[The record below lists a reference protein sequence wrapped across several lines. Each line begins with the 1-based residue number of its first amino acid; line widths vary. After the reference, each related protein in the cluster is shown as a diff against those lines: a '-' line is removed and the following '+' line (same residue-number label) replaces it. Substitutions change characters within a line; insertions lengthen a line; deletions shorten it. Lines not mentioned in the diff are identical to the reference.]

1 MDAVVSEA
9 LVNGSTPASLKA
21 RQLYDAAVA
30 KFEEKTTMEAGQD
43 DPHANTHIYACIF
56 K

>member
-21 RQLYDAAVA
+21 RQLYDDAVA
-30 KFEEKTTMEAGQD
+30 KVDEKKTMEAGQD
-43 DPHANTHIYACIF
+43 DPHANTDIYACI
-56 K
+56 